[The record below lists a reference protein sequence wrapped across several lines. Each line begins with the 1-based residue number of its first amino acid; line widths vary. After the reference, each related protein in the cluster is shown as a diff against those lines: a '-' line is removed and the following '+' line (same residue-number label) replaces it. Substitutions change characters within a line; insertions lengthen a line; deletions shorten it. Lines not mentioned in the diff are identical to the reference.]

1 MQDVLLKA
9 TTALPNGNATTTST
23 ALDLQA
29 QGGAYIAGKASLW
42 IRVPA
47 TPTLANT
54 KTLTVAITDCATS
67 GGSYTAVTGY
77 GRMVITGPASGGGP
91 ATNFELAL
99 HPGLKQFV
107 KVTYTGESSGG
118 DLSAVS
124 AVAAI
129 EIP

>member
-9 TTALPNGNATTTST
+9 TTTLPNGAATTTST
-23 ALDLQA
+23 ALDLHT
-29 QGGAYIAGKASLW
+29 GGSFLAGKASLV

-54 KTLTVAITDCATS
+54 KTLVVAVTHSDTS
-67 GGSYTAVTGY
+67 GGSYTAAPGY
-77 GRMVITGPASGGGP
+77 GTMVITGPSSGGGV
-91 ATNFELAL
+91 ATVFPLAI
-99 HPGLKQFV
+99 HEGLKRYV
-107 KVTYTGESSGG
+107 KITYTGESSGG

-124 AVAAI
+124 AVAGL

>member
-9 TTALPNGNATTTST
+9 TTALPNGAATTTS
-23 ALDLQA
+23 ASLDLQV
-29 QGGAYIAGKASLW
+29 GGSFIAGKASLVV
-42 IRVPA
+42 RVPA

-54 KTLTVAITDCATS
+54 KTLTVAITDCATE

-77 GRMVITGPASGGGP
+77 GTMVITGPASGGGV
-91 ATNFELAL
+91 ATVFRLAPL
-99 HPGLKQFV
+99 ENLRRYV
-107 KVTYTGESSGG
+107 KVTYTGVASGG

-124 AVAAI
+124 AVAGL